1 MLKWPKKIILARKL
15 NFDFP
20 NERNYKVVAFGYAYS
35 NGVDGSM
42 IEKIMHVEMLDSNS
56 MWKMRNEILD

>member
-1 MLKWPKKIILARKL
+1 MLARKL

-56 MWKMRNEILD
+56 M